1 MFTIYSNGNR
11 KSYGIKH
18 YDLDTID
25 DLKLMEK
32 KDITPGSTIFII
44 NSSKYYKLNSQKKW
58 IEIFPY
64 SNSSNGGSDIDD
76 PNYDGGSIDGSDPG
90 QDGPGGGSYDGG
102 SIDGS
107 DPV

>member
-18 YDLDTID
+18 YDLDTVE

-44 NSSKYYKLNSQKKW
+44 SSSKYYKLNSKKQW

-64 SNSSNGGSDIDD
+64 QKNSSNGGSDNDD
-76 PNYDGGSIDGSDPG
+76 DLNYDGGSIDGSDPG
-90 QDGPGGGSYDGG
+90 GSEGGIYDGG

>member
-11 KSYGIKH
+11 TAYGIKH
-18 YDLDTID
+18 YDLDTIN
-25 DLKLMEK
+25 DLEVLKK
-32 KDITPGSTIFII
+32 RKDIVPGSTVFVIE
-44 NSSKYYKLNSQKKW
+44 SSKYYKLNSKKQW

-64 SNSSNGGSDIDD
+64 ASVQINAPGEDDD
-76 PNYDGGSIDGSDPG
+76 PNYDGGSIDGTSPDDESIP
-90 QDGPGGGSYDGG
+90 SYDGG